1 MNYERMTRLA
11 LFVTR
16 DELDKWD
23 KHDINEMVDACGA
36 EATLD
41 FLHAYENRYGTN
53 LRQQIEWV
61 TEVKE

>member
-1 MNYERMTRLA
+1 MNYQRMTRLA
-11 LFVTR
+11 IFVTR

-23 KHDINEMVDACGA
+23 RHDINEMVDACGA
-36 EATLD
+36 EATFD
-41 FLHAYENRYGTN
+41 FLNAYQDRYGTN